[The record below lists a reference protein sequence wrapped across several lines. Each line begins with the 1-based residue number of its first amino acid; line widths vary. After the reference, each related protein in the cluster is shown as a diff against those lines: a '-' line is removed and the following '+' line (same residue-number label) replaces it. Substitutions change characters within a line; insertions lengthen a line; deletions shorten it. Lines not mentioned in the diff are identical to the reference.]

1 MKRFCQLFFKLLEVL
16 FCTSNF
22 LIELF
27 AHINVFKGNTMYKL
41 DEIKEFLKEFT
52 ITDKRIEKL
61 YEMISN
67 PQNRVNSDDKQ
78 WVATTSES
86 ERTTVY
92 SAIETILDDSKISYL
107 SSSVVAAF
115 KVVSEDLER
124 LNKKPR
130 IPFYILM
137 LDQLVA

>member
-1 MKRFCQLFFKLLEVL
+1 
-16 FCTSNF
+16 
-22 LIELF
+22 
-27 AHINVFKGNTMYKL
+27 MYKL
-41 DEIKEFLKEFT
+41 DEVKEFLKEFT

-67 PQNRVNSDDKQ
+67 PQDRVNSDDKQ

-86 ERTTVY
+86 ERATVY
-92 SAIETILDDSKISYL
+92 SAIETILDDSKISY
-107 SSSVVAAF
+107 SSSFVLDAF
-115 KVVSEDLER
+115 KVVSKDLEH